1 MTQNSLTVLYEYLQ
15 AESQRNEN
23 ALTVAVNNFMMS
35 RKFDKEKA
43 NELMSLV
50 DRKEYFEKV
59 RHDIL
64 TCIEIMQ
71 YRL

>member
-1 MTQNSLTVLYEYLQ
+1 VTQNSLTVLYEYLQ

-23 ALTVAVNNFMMS
+23 ALTVAVNNFMMC

-50 DRKEYFEKV
+50 DRKEYFDKV
-59 RHDIL
+59 RQDIL

-71 YRL
+71 SRL